1 MVKKRAAGWLKKS
14 LAIGFLTGTIFLQPF
29 GAPVAMAARGADAWA
44 IAAEALGVAAAYT
57 ACLHEIL
64 TIGND
69 AGCQFAYLQQDI
81 KAHGT
86 DENALDSDTVD
97 AVMKQL
103 TKQGDYVLDARS
115 LPFRWHVNN
124 NEEFN
129 ACCYPADYISVNRG
143 VVRGLDCNPD
153 ELAAVL
159 AHEMTHGLR
168 QHSAHNY
175 AKAMAQLYG
184 MAFLNMTTGIMDGNV
199 MAALTDYSIAKN
211 VTLPTEYEADE
222 GGFYLMTSAGFN
234 PGGSAAAMARM
245 QHFEEN
251 LSSYLGSYDPYDH
264 PDTDKRELRLAKLLT
279 EYSCGHVTVK
289 DRREIQIDGKTLLT
303 AIWTTE
309 EYNNTP
315 ENAYFIA
322 GGLARAFHDYASPED
337 WKFHALPGGRLT
349 FLTDERPYA
358 VLKDFA
364 ASRHVEELLQKL
376 VIEAYAGEKTS
387 GARQAML
394 AAEQERLQEQA
405 ELREKCRQTD
415 KKNVRMMR
423 VNGDRYN
430 DLGLPDYGLA
440 EVNRAFACTRQD
452 DLSETYSV
460 RGRSKAML
468 GDFAGAFA
476 DCNKAIAMNASNPFN
491 YLNRADA
498 YRSQGNRAAALQDC
512 GQAAKI
518 DVKMPDAY
526 KMMAVIQDEQ
536 ADKEGALKNYRK
548 YYELVPQAQDIPEE
562 YLLKIAPQVV
572 QQAKAA
578 RQKKEQEEKL
588 QKEEQEKAEKEQ
600 AEKEKKEAQEEQAEQ
615 IMPAK
620 SAKSTKEIK

>member
-1 MVKKRAAGWLKKS
+1 MAEKGASGWLKKCMTIS
-14 LAIGFLTGTIFLQPF
+14 LLAGTIFTQPCIMP
-29 GAPVAMAARGADAWA
+29 AAMASGGGDAWA

-57 ACLHEIL
+57 SCLHEIL
-64 TIGND
+64 TMGND
-69 AGCQFAYLQQDI
+69 AGCQFATLQQDI
-81 KAHGT
+81 KAHGA
-86 DENALDSDTVD
+86 DGNVLDTDTVN
-97 AVMKQL
+97 AVMRQL
-103 TKQGDYVLDARS
+103 TQHGVYVLDARS
-115 LPFRWHVNN
+115 LPFRWRVND

-129 ACCYPADYISVNRG
+129 ACCYPTDYVSVNRG
-143 VVRGLDCNPD
+143 LVRGLGCNED

-175 AKAMAQLYG
+175 AKAMAQFYG
-184 MAFLNMTTGIMDGNV
+184 MAFLNMTTGAMDGNV
-199 MAALTDYSIAKN
+199 MAALADYSIAKN

-303 AIWTTE
+303 AVWTTE

-322 GGLARAFHDYASPED
+322 GGLAKAFHASAAPAA
-337 WKFHALPGGRLT
+337 WNFHVLPGGRLT
-349 FLTDERPYA
+349 FLTDDRAYT

-376 VIEAYAGEKTS
+376 VTEAYAGEKIS
-387 GARQAML
+387 GARKAMQ
-394 AAEQERLQEQA
+394 AAEQERLQEQ
-405 ELREKCRQTD
+405 EKLREKCRQTD

-423 VNGDRYN
+423 VNGDLYN

-440 EVNRAFACTRQD
+440 EVDRAFACTRQD
-452 DLSETYSV
+452 DLAETYSI

-468 GDFAGAFA
+468 GDFDGAFA
-476 DCNKAIAMNASNPFN
+476 DCNKAIALNGKSPYN

-512 GQAAKI
+512 EQAAKI
-518 DVKMPDAY
+518 DAKLPDTY
-526 KMMAVIQDEQ
+526 KMMAVLQDEQ
-536 ADKEGALKNYRK
+536 ADKDGALQNYRK
-548 YYELVPQAQDIPEE
+548 YYELAPQAKDIPEE

-572 QQAKAA
+572 QKARDA
-578 RQKKEQEEKL
+578 ELKKEQEEKL
-588 QKEEQEKAEKEQ
+588 QKAEQEKTEKEQ
-600 AEKEKKEAQEEQAEQ
+600 MEKEKQEEQAERTQTAKPTKQ
-615 IMPAK
+615 IK
-620 SAKSTKEIK
+620 